1 MHLQRTQPR
10 VGRFIF
16 SSFYILVH
24 NFVKIKFC
32 QRFFKEKIENVI
44 LNSIDKTAGPLIH
57 ATNQIALYKTVQK
70 LNQWIKSNLNDETFY
85 EEIRLKL
92 CKKKNDTTYCL
103 QFSEKETFS
112 NEATNKIFQSNYQ
125 MLFEIFNYLKVLQK
139 DLMKESA
146 ESSQLELDL
155 FSTLERIK
163 TYLEEN
169 VNP

>member
-1 MHLQRTQPR
+1 M
-10 VGRFIF
+10 
-16 SSFYILVH
+16 
-24 NFVKIKFC
+24 C

-44 LNSIDKTAGPLIH
+44 INSIDKTAGPLIS

-85 EEIRLKL
+85 EEIKLKL
-92 CKKKNDTTYCL
+92 CKKKNDTTCCL
-103 QFSEKETFS
+103 QFSEKENFS
-112 NEATNKIFQSNYQ
+112 NEASNKIVQSNYQ

-139 DLMKESA
+139 DLMKESV

-155 FSTLERIK
+155 YSTLERIK

-169 VNP
+169 VNVYKMFSYLE